1 MKKLLISAL
10 ALFVVGSVAAEGL
23 GETYNKAV
31 AAYNSK
37 DFASAATAFETL
49 IDQGLD
55 SEDLDVQSWV
65 ATAKKSV
72 PVCYFQMGLTAA
84 KGNDFNTAVENLTK
98 SANKAALYGELQ
110 QERMSNMLMAKIYLM
125 WGGKPFNEKNYAE
138 AAEIFAKGYAAD
150 PKNMEMAN
158 FLGIC
163 YCELGDFQ
171 KGLVI
176 FNEIASQD
184 NPKYAEDVVKAKE
197 NIKLYTN
204 NRIAKLQGEND
215 FDGIIAVAD
224 EMLAVNPQD
233 ALAQKIRLQA
243 LFDKKDY
250 AGVIASAEEAAAGQT
265 DEEERSDVYFI
276 LGAAYNARTMPQQAI
291 DALSKVTPVR
301 MWLRHRKRWHSL
313 RRTQPKRTVSGV
325 FLFLKCGADF
335 FGSLPRFIRKGFD
348 FRDARGGGSADG
360 FALYRGGSVVGPIQ
374 EEREPLCRKSG
385 RWR

>member
-10 ALFVVGSVAAEGL
+10 ALFVVGSVAAQEGL

-138 AAEIFAKGYAAD
+138 AAEI
-150 PKNMEMAN
+150 
-158 FLGIC
+158 LGIC

-224 EMLAVNPQD
+224 
-233 ALAQKIRLQA
+233 
-243 LFDKKDY
+243 
-250 AGVIASAEEAAAGQT
+250 
-265 DEEERSDVYFI
+265 
-276 LGAAYNARTMPQQAI
+276 
-291 DALSKVTPVR
+291 
-301 MWLRHRKRWHSL
+301 
-313 RRTQPKRTVSGV
+313 
-325 FLFLKCGADF
+325 
-335 FGSLPRFIRKGFD
+335 
-348 FRDARGGGSADG
+348 
-360 FALYRGGSVVGPIQ
+360 
-374 EEREPLCRKSG
+374 
-385 RWR
+385 

>member
-10 ALFVVGSVAAEGL
+10 ALFVVGSVAAQEGL

-138 AAEIFAKGYAAD
+138 KFSPKVMPPIRKIWRWPTSWAFA
-150 PKNMEMAN
+150 
-158 FLGIC
+158 
-163 YCELGDFQ
+163 
-171 KGLVI
+171 
-176 FNEIASQD
+176 IASWATSR
-184 NPKYAEDVVKAKE
+184 KVW
-197 NIKLYTN
+197 
-204 NRIAKLQGEND
+204 
-215 FDGIIAVAD
+215 
-224 EMLAVNPQD
+224 
-233 ALAQKIRLQA
+233 
-243 LFDKKDY
+243 LFSTK
-250 AGVIASAEEAAAGQT
+250 S
-265 DEEERSDVYFI
+265 
-276 LGAAYNARTMPQQAI
+276 LLRT
-291 DALSKVTPVR
+291 TPNMRR
-301 MWLRHRKRWHSL
+301 MS
-313 RRTQPKRTVSGV
+313 
-325 FLFLKCGADF
+325 
-335 FGSLPRFIRKGFD
+335 
-348 FRDARGGGSADG
+348 
-360 FALYRGGSVVGPIQ
+360 
-374 EEREPLCRKSG
+374 
-385 RWR
+385 

>member
-10 ALFVVGSVAAEGL
+10 ALFVVGSVAAQEGL

-150 PKNMEMAN
+150 PKIWRWPTSWA
-158 FLGIC
+158 FA
-163 YCELGDFQ
+163 
-171 KGLVI
+171 
-176 FNEIASQD
+176 IASWATSRKVWLFQR
-184 NPKYAEDVVKAKE
+184 
-197 NIKLYTN
+197 
-204 NRIAKLQGEND
+204 NRFSGQPQICGGCREGKGEH
-215 FDGIIAVAD
+215 
-224 EMLAVNPQD
+224 
-233 ALAQKIRLQA
+233 QA
-243 LFDKKDY
+243 LY
-250 AGVIASAEEAAAGQT
+250 Q
-265 DEEERSDVYFI
+265 
-276 LGAAYNARTMPQQAI
+276 
-291 DALSKVTPVR
+291 
-301 MWLRHRKRWHSL
+301 
-313 RRTQPKRTVSGV
+313 
-325 FLFLKCGADF
+325 
-335 FGSLPRFIRKGFD
+335 
-348 FRDARGGGSADG
+348 
-360 FALYRGGSVVGPIQ
+360 
-374 EEREPLCRKSG
+374 
-385 RWR
+385 